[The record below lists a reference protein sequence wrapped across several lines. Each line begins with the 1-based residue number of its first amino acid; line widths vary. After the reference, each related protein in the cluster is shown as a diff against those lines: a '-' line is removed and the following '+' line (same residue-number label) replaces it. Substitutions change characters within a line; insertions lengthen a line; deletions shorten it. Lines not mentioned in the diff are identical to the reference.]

1 MFCCCPFVLHFGS
14 LCYFGSCLV
23 GCRNVSQKSTPT
35 KFDKLYK
42 KIKHPGYKI
51 NINRFAII
59 YIAMYLLSIV
69 CVGIFYFVFDQ
80 T

>member
-1 MFCCCPFVLHFGS
+1 LVACAS
-14 LCYFGSCLV
+14 LALAWLV
-23 GCRNVSQKSTPT
+23 AKMLVKSQRRLSLTNYKE
-35 KFDKLYK
+35 KF
-42 KIKHPGYKI
+42 KHPGYKI

-69 CVGIFYFVFDQ
+69 CVGIFYFVFGQ